1 MITIICCLMAGFA
14 VGRLIKGQIGV
25 HVSKTISLLVWLLLF
40 LLGLNIG
47 VNEAVFMSFAS
58 LGVDALII
66 GTAATV
72 GSAAAS
78 WVLWKYTKGKE
89 A

>member
-1 MITIICCLMAGFA
+1 MITIICCLMAGIA
-14 VGRLIKGQIGV
+14 VGRLIKGQIGAY
-25 HVSKTISLLVWLLLF
+25 VSKTISLLIWLLLF
-40 LLGLNIG
+40 LLGLSIG
-47 VNEAVFMSFAS
+47 ANESVFMSFAS

-66 GTAATV
+66 GTAATA

-78 WVLWKYTKGKE
+78 WVLWKYIKGKE

>member
-1 MITIICCLMAGFA
+1 MTTIICCLMAGIA
-14 VGRLIKGQIGV
+14 VGRLIKWQIGA
-25 HVSKTISLLVWLLLF
+25 HVSKTISLLIWLLLF

-47 VNEAVFMSFAS
+47 TNGAVFMSFAS
-58 LGVDALII
+58 LSVDALIV

-78 WVLWKYTKGKE
+78 WVLWKYIKAKE